1 MTLPHPRRSGLQH
14 LVAGVAAGLLLCAA
28 SLHAQARL
36 VTDMSGATV
45 EIKDDAPPIA
55 DLWYAHNEISV
66 MLGAAPR
73 IRVTAE
79 NAADNPWLFKIAPVL
94 YMAHMGVKPDTV
106 SAEYLLANKIGLV
119 FVPTAAKAQELRR
132 AGVTALAAE
141 YMTMPDMLASLD
153 MSAEAIGTLEAHN
166 TAKRYHQEM
175 ERVLELLKF
184 RTAQLHETERPRVLH
199 IARFS
204 PLQVDGEKTLID
216 AWIQAAGGTNAARV
230 TGNHRPVSF
239 EQIAVWNPDV
249 VIVDSSAGELP
260 ATSPLRTLNAF
271 KQQKWWGNPRGV
283 FAWDRYGCEELL
295 QVQWAAK
302 MLHPTL
308 FADLDI
314 RTAVRN
320 FYNIFFHYHLSED
333 DISRILAA
341 KPPAP

>member
-1 MTLPHPRRSGLQH
+1 MTLHRPHHSGLRH
-14 LVAGVAAGLLLCAA
+14 FVAGVAASLFLCAP
-28 SLHAQARL
+28 LYAQARL

-45 EIKDDAPPIA
+45 EIKDDTPPIA

-73 IRVTAE
+73 IRITAE
-79 NAADNPWLFKIAPVL
+79 NAADNPWLFKISPVL
-94 YMAHMGVKPDTV
+94 YMAHLGVKPNTA

-119 FVPTAAKAQELRR
+119 FVPSAARAQELRS
-132 AGVTALAAE
+132 AGVAALASE
-141 YMTMPDMLASLD
+141 YMSMPDMLASLD

-166 TAKRYHQEM
+166 TAKRYRQEM

-184 RTAQLHETERPRVLH
+184 RTAQINDTERPRVLH
-199 IARFS
+199 ISRLS

-216 AWIQAAGGTNAARV
+216 AWIQAAGGTNAAMIV
-230 TGNHRPVSF
+230 GNHRPVSF
-239 EQIAVWNPDV
+239 EQVAVWNPDV
-249 VIVDSSAGELP
+249 IIVDPSAGDLSES
-260 ATSPLRTLNAF
+260 SPLRTLNAF
-271 KQQKWWGNPRGV
+271 KQKKMWVNPRGV
-283 FAWDRYGCEELL
+283 FTWDRYGCEVLL

-302 MLHPTL
+302 ILHPTL
-308 FADLDI
+308 FADLDL

-341 KPPAP
+341 QPPAP

>member
-1 MTLPHPRRSGLQH
+1 MTLHRPQYSGLRH
-14 LVAGVAAGLLLCAA
+14 FVMGLAA
-28 SLHAQARL
+28 SLVLCAPLCAQARL

-73 IRVTAE
+73 IQITAE
-79 NAADNPWLFKIAPVL
+79 NAAENPWLFKISPVL
-94 YMAHMGVKPDTV
+94 YMAHMGVRPNTA

-132 AGVTALAAE
+132 AGVSALAAE
-141 YMTMPDMLASLD
+141 YMTMPDLLTSLE

-166 TAKRYHQEM
+166 TAKRYRQEM

-184 RTAQLHETERPRVLH
+184 RTAQIHETERPRVLH
-199 IARFS
+199 ISRLS

-216 AWIQAAGGTNAARV
+216 AWIQAAGGTNVATV

-239 EQIAVWNPDV
+239 EQIAVWNPEV
-249 VIVDSSAGELP
+249 IIVDPSAGDLP
-260 ATSPLRTLNAF
+260 ESSPLRTLNAF
-271 KQQKWWGNPRGV
+271 KQKKWWVNPRGV
-283 FAWDRYGCEELL
+283 FAWDRYGCEVLL
-295 QVQWAAK
+295 QLQWAAK
-302 MLHPTL
+302 ILHPTL

-314 RTAVRN
+314 PTAVRN
-320 FYNIFFHYHLSED
+320 FYNIFFHYHLSDD
-333 DISRILAA
+333 DIARILAA
-341 KPPAP
+341 QPPAP

>member
-1 MTLPHPRRSGLQH
+1 MTLHHPKYSGL
-14 LVAGVAAGLLLCAA
+14 LRCVAGLAA
-28 SLHAQARL
+28 SLVLGAPMHAHARL

-45 EIKDDAPPIA
+45 EIKDGAPPIA
-55 DLWYAHNEISV
+55 DLWFAHNEISV

-73 IRVTAE
+73 IQVTAE
-79 NAADNPWLFKIAPVL
+79 NAGDNPWLFKISPVL

-119 FVPTAAKAQELRR
+119 FVPTKAKAEELRR
-132 AGVTALAAE
+132 AGVAALAAE
-141 YMTMPDMLASLD
+141 YMTMPDMLTSLD
-153 MSAEAIGTLEAHN
+153 MSAEAIGTQEAHN
-166 TAKRYHQEM
+166 TAKRYRQEM
-175 ERVLELLKF
+175 ECVLELLRF
-184 RTAQLHETERPRVLH
+184 RTAQIHASERPRVLH

-216 AWIQAAGGTNAARV
+216 AWIQAAGGTNAARIA
-230 TGNHRPVSF
+230 GNHRPVSF
-239 EQIAVWNPDV
+239 EQIAVWNPDI

-260 ATSPLRTLNAF
+260 ESSPLRTLNAF
-271 KQQKWWGNPRGV
+271 AQKKWWTNPKGV

-295 QVQWAAK
+295 QIQWAAK
-302 MLHPTL
+302 KFHPTL

-314 RTAVRN
+314 PTAVRN

-341 KPPAP
+341 QPPAP

>member
-1 MTLPHPRRSGLQH
+1 MTLHRPYSSGLRH
-14 LVAGVAAGLLLCAA
+14 FVMGVAASLVLCAP
-28 SLHAQARL
+28 LHAQARL

-73 IRVTAE
+73 IRITAE
-79 NAADNPWLFKIAPVL
+79 NAAENPWLFKISPVL
-94 YMAHMGVKPDTV
+94 YMAHMGVKPNTA

-119 FVPTAAKAQELRR
+119 FVPSAAKAQELRR

-166 TAKRYHQEM
+166 TAKRYRQEM

-184 RTAQLHETERPRVLH
+184 RTAQIHDTERPRVLH
-199 IARFS
+199 ISRLS
-204 PLQVDGEKTLID
+204 PLQVDGGKTLID
-216 AWIQAAGGTNAARV
+216 AWIQAAGGANAATV

-239 EQIAVWNPDV
+239 EQIAAWNPEV
-249 VIVDSSAGELP
+249 IIVDSGAGDLP
-260 ATSPLRTLNAF
+260 ESSPLRTLDAF
-271 KQQKWWGNPRGV
+271 KQKKWWINPRGV

-295 QVQWAAK
+295 QLQWAAK
-302 MLHPTL
+302 ILHPTL

-314 RTAVRN
+314 PTAVRN

-341 KPPAP
+341 QPPAP